1 MATAIPKGSEST
13 IAPILTSNVPNNK
26 GINPNIGAGVEVGYH
41 FVPPKNSPNV
51 IQFADLLRDVLK
63 FVAQFLL
70 RIIVG
75 QIGETEYQ
83 DILIHPADIFP
94 VGYITV
100 ENVHDLLR

>member
-51 IQFADLLRDVLK
+51 IFSSGSTFPWNPFSSKLHGYARLLW
-63 FVAQFLL
+63 
-70 RIIVG
+70 
-75 QIGETEYQ
+75 
-83 DILIHPADIFP
+83 
-94 VGYITV
+94 
-100 ENVHDLLR
+100 